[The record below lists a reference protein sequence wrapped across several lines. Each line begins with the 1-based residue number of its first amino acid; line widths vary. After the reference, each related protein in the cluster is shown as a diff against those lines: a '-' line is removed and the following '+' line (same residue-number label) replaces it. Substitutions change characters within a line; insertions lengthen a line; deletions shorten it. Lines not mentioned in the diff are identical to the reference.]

1 MHLAALRARRRAHRS
16 WAQVEHVLNEKQ
28 IMTMCDHPFL
38 LGLEAWYQ
46 DGSELYMLLEL
57 ALGGELYS
65 ILRDQGKL

>member
-1 MHLAALRARRRAHRS
+1 
-16 WAQVEHVLNEKQ
+16 
-28 IMTMCDHPFL
+28 MTMCDHPFL